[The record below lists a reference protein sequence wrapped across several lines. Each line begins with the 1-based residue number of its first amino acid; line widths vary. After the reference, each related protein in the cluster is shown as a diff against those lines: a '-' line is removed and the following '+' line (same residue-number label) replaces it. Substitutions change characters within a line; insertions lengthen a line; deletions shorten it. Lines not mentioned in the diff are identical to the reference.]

1 MTEQHPSSFRLLRN
15 VFDLSFSL
23 AFQTGPARLP
33 PLAAL
38 AETLRNTFE
47 RRPIA
52 ARCASAAQNA
62 VQQNRAQQNRRTPVW
77 RGRHLEIS
85 GQTLQTLLPMSH
97 HPRRQH
103 LRQPLPSP
111 SLRLQ
116 VRGLRSKRRRLQPI
130 SLRYKRHQS
139 GPRPRLHPKRPP
151 LQDGQNWSPGRI
163 SGNSHARRRPRAQ
176 CTE

>member
-1 MTEQHPSSFRLLRN
+1 MG
-15 VFDLSFSL
+15 VFLFL
-23 AFQTGPARLP
+23 CYAEIARALH

-38 AETLRNTFE
+38 AETTFE

-52 ARCASAAQNA
+52 TRCASAAQNA
-62 VQQNRAQQNRRTPVW
+62 VQRAQQNRWTPVR
-77 RGRHLEIS
+77 RGRHLETS
-85 GQTLQTLLPMSH
+85 GQTLRTLLPMSH

-103 LRQPLPSP
+103 LRQPLPSL

>member
-1 MTEQHPSSFRLLRN
+1 MTEQHPFQVFRLR
-15 VFDLSFSL
+15 LSQNHVVICSVPRKGRAL
-23 AFQTGPARLP
+23 H

-38 AETLRNTFE
+38 AETFE

-62 VQQNRAQQNRRTPVW
+62 VQQNRAQQNRWTPVW
-77 RGRHLEIS
+77 RGRYLETS
-85 GQTLQTLLPMSH
+85 GQTLRTLLPMSH